1 MGMVTRTKPSSNQ
14 RCIRGLDLN
23 LIEQVRIDMIRS
35 KGKYP
40 NIGSWINE
48 AIKEKLNKQSC

>member
-1 MGMVTRTKPSSNQ
+1 MVTRTKPSSNQ